1 MTERKVAM
9 SLKHHVVV
17 IGGGFGGL
25 ETVRRLSR
33 ADVRITLLDRRN
45 FHLFQPLLYQV
56 ATGGLSPANI
66 AAPLRSI
73 LSRQRNCQ
81 VLMDEVIDFNA
92 HQREVVLRDRVLT
105 YDSLV
110 LAAGACPSYFGN
122 SNWEPN
128 APALKTIE
136 NATAIRG
143 KIYTSFEEAEK
154 ESNAEQRR
162 RLLTFVIIGGGPT
175 GVELAGALAEISRHT
190 LVHDFR
196 NIDPKEARIIL
207 VEAGEEILSSYP
219 PKLTWKAIQKL
230 ESLGVE
236 IRLRTKVTDVRHQMI
251 ELDTPEGV
259 ANIAAHTIMWAAGV
273 KANPLSLSLAKNI
286 GIDCDRSGRIPVNS
300 ELNIPGYPE
309 LFVLGDIAH
318 CEGHDGKPLP
328 GVAPVAIQ
336 QGRYVAKQIDSRLR
350 GISNEKPF
358 EYKDRGSMATIGRK
372 AAIAEIGE
380 FTFSGVIAWILWLL
394 IHLMQI
400 VQFQNR
406 FLVFFQWSYSYFT
419 YNRAARLITRS
430 ATQPKEEE
438 ESSDGNSS

>member
-1 MTERKVAM
+1 M
-9 SLKHHVVV
+9 SQKHHVVV

-25 ETVRRLSR
+25 ETVRRLHK
-33 ADVRITLLDRRN
+33 ADVQVTLIDRRN

-73 LSRQRNCQ
+73 LCRQKNCQ
-81 VLMDEVIDFNA
+81 VLMDEAIDFNVA
-92 HQREVVLRDRVLT
+92 QKEIILRDGVLS
-105 YDSLV
+105 YDTLV

-122 SNWEPN
+122 DDWEAN

-136 NATAIRG
+136 DATAIRG
-143 KIYTSFEEAEK
+143 RIYTSFEEAEK
-154 ESNAEQRR
+154 ESDAEQRR
-162 RLLTFVIIGGGPT
+162 RLLTFVVIGGGPT

-207 VEAGEEILSSYP
+207 VEATGEVLSSYP
-219 PKLTWKAIQKL
+219 SKLIQKAIQKL
-230 ESLGVE
+230 QSLGIE
-236 IRLRTKVTDVRHQMI
+236 LRLNTKVTDIRHTSI
-251 ELDTPEGV
+251 ELETPEGV
-259 ANIAAHTIMWAAGV
+259 ERISAHTIMWAAGV
-273 KANPLSLSLAKNI
+273 KANPLSLSLTKHI
-286 GIDCDRSGRIPVNS
+286 EIECDRAGRIPVNS
-300 ELNIPGYPE
+300 ELNIPDHPE
-309 LFVLGDIAH
+309 LYVIGDIAH

-336 QGRYVAKQIDSRLR
+336 QGRYVAKRIRCRLR
-350 GISNEKPF
+350 GDVNVEPF
-358 EYKDRGSMATIGRK
+358 KYQNRGSMATIGRK
-372 AAIAEIGE
+372 AAVAEIGKY
-380 FTFSGVIAWILWLL
+380 TFSGIIAWILWLI

-406 FLVFFQWSYSYFT
+406 FLVFFQWSFSYFT